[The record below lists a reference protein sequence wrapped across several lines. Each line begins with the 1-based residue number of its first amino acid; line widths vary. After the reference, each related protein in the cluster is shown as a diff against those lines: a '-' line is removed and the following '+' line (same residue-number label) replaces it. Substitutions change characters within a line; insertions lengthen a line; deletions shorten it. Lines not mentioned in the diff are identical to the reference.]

1 MEFTIATTALTTIIE
16 HAAATAPNEACG
28 IVVGT
33 ATAIAAA
40 LPARNVAAC
49 PATGFEI
56 DPQALID
63 AQRTARRDG
72 SEVVGWYHSHPNGV
86 ATPSPADAM
95 RAVGDDRLWLIA
107 AAGHVFA
114 WRAGADGAVHGRFT
128 PVTLVAA

>member
-16 HAAATAPNEACG
+16 HAAAAAPNEACG
-28 IVVGT
+28 IVIGT
-33 ATAIAAA
+33 ATTIAAA

-49 PATGFEI
+49 PATSFEI

-63 AQRTARRDG
+63 VQRATRRDG

-86 ATPSPADAM
+86 AMPSPTDAM

-107 AAGHVFA
+107 AAGHVSA
-114 WRAGADGAVHGRFT
+114 WRAGAGGPVHGRFT
-128 PVTLVAA
+128 AVALIAA